1 MSYPSVSSRLKSR
14 RIELGISLR
23 ELARRT
29 GLSAAFLS
37 QVEHYKTNLSL
48 DSLRRI
54 SEALDVS
61 LLFFLNENSLEP
73 TNGSD
78 KQACGC
84 HPEDLDTEGFTPVV
98 RARCRPRLTLPQ
110 SGVSYELLVNELNR
124 NMEAMC
130 GRLAPGTSNVAR
142 KLRVPT
148 EEFIYVLS
156 GTLLVQ
162 IVGKEYTLCRGD
174 SIYFAGQELQKLMCA
189 SLEEDAVWISV
200 ITPPV
205 F

>member
-1 MSYPSVSSRLKSR
+1 MSFPSVNSRLKSR
-14 RIELGISLR
+14 RLELGFSLR

-37 QVEHYKTNLSL
+37 QVEHHKTNVSL

-54 SEALDVS
+54 SEALDVP
-61 LLFFLNENSLEP
+61 LLFFLNESSLEP
-73 TNGSD
+73 TKGSD
-78 KQACGC
+78 KQACDSL
-84 HPEDLDTEGFTPVV
+84 PDDLDTEGFSPVV

-110 SGVSYELLVNELNR
+110 SGVCYELLVNELNR

-130 GRLAPGTSNVAR
+130 GRLSPGTSNVAR

-148 EEFIYVLS
+148 EEFIYILS
-156 GTLLVQ
+156 GALLVQ
-162 IVGKEYTLCRGD
+162 IAGKEYTLCRGD
-174 SIYFAGQELQKLMCA
+174 SIYFDGQNLQKIICA
-189 SLEEDAVWISV
+189 SHEEDAVWISV